1 LVKEEGI
8 DDIREIDPQE
18 QPWPY
23 PPIVRFDGISIEP
36 DLPKNLYITDTTF
49 SSHSELYMWMRL

>member
-36 DLPKNLYITDTTF
+36 DLPKKTSI
-49 SSHSELYMWMRL
+49 